1 MLCYITDFTRKENML
16 HNKVILQTIQYFSLV
31 HVKSYCCGN
40 SGFIFEKWKVFFFF
54 FKGVTIYSVEIGE
67 ST

>member
-1 MLCYITDFTRKENML
+1 ML